1 MIIVVDR
8 ALVGVLGLRLFA
20 LGAVAVLPIVGVV
33 IGVLLWPFAG
43 VLGLWELVAVVALRG
58 VLGLR
63 EVVVVVALVIV
74 LGLWE
79 VIARLGSTRFGHCG
93 GLMPVAGMLDVML

>member
-1 MIIVVDR
+1 MCCC
-8 ALVGVLGLRLFA
+8 
-20 LGAVAVLPIVGVV
+20 
-33 IGVLLWPFAG
+33 
-43 VLGLWELVAVVALRG
+43 AVVAILPVFRAFGSLWPLWPLGG

-79 VIARLGSTRFGHCG
+79 VISRLGSIRFGHCG
-93 GLMPVAGMLDVML
+93 GLMPVAGMFVVML